1 MKTCTCINEAVQGV
15 GLNSELWCHQV
26 AALRRGLLSVV
37 PRAVLDLLT
46 WQELEKKI
54 CGDPEISVEALRR
67 TSARSLSF
75 VCRLSVVVFVCAHCV
90 KARVFCQGA

>member
-1 MKTCTCINEAVQGV
+1 M
-15 GLNSELWCHQV
+15 

-75 VCRLSVVVFVCAHCV
+75 VYRLSGVVFVCAHRV
-90 KARVFCQGA
+90 KARVFYQGA